1 MMVFLSWYL
10 SISILSWLT
19 FPLVYAL
26 FPALAD
32 RGYSLA
38 RAAGLLLWGYIFWM
52 LTSLGI
58 AQNDLG
64 GLVLAGLL
72 VTGLN
77 VWIIKKRMGEMKS
90 WIKQHFSILIAV
102 ELIFLLAFA
111 ALAVIR
117 AANPEITGTEKP
129 MELAFINSILRS
141 PTFPPRDP
149 WLSGYGISY
158 YYFGY
163 VMTAMMAKLTGV
175 AGSVAFNLMLALVF
189 ALSAT
194 GSYGII
200 YNLLAAMRKNHTK
213 LPRKA
218 VTVLPVLGPLFLLI
232 TSNLEGFLEVL
243 HRKGLFWTFAA
254 DGTANSSFWKW
265 LDIKDLIQAPIQPF
279 AWLPERYLWWWRASR
294 VVSDTTLQNASQE
307 LIDEFPVFSN
317 ILGDLHPH
325 VLALPFGLLAIGVGL
340 NLFLGGWR
348 GQTRIAGIPF
358 PIQWQGLLV
367 PMAVLGGL
375 AFLNTWDILIGAAL
389 VCSAFILHR
398 TIEVG
403 WGWRRIEETLGY
415 ALIVGIGSLLLYVPF
430 YIGFSSQAGGI
441 LPNLVN
447 PTRGAHLWVMFG
459 GLLVPV
465 FSYLAYLVFSQKMKA
480 NWRLAILTVVGL
492 ILTLWSLTW
501 LGSWLVYTRRPDVA
515 DLFFQSQG
523 VSDLVTLFL
532 LASQRRLL
540 YIGGLLTMVILLV
553 SGLALLLG
561 SLSML
566 KHDPVQAGEDDSSGN
581 LETRESTDPI
591 PFVLMLVLFGGL
603 LVLAPDFVFLRDQF
617 GWRINTIFKFYY
629 QVWMLWSLVAA
640 FGTAVLL
647 IKLPRFWDWV
657 FRLVLFFTL
666 LMSLTY
672 TFLGVMT
679 KTNGFK
685 PELGLSLDGAAYLQ
699 RYNPDEAMAIE
710 WLKQAEYGVVV
721 EAVGGSYSSYARIS
735 TLTGLPTVLGW
746 PGHEGQWRGSS
757 IPQGNRL
764 EDIKLL
770 YETSSWPE
778 AEAILEKYD
787 IRYIYIGSLERSTYK
802 INETKFLRNLQPI
815 YSQDSVV
822 IYPAP

>member
-1 MMVFLSWYL
+1 MIDFLTWYL

-19 FPLVYAL
+19 FPLVFAL
-26 FPALAD
+26 LPALAD
-32 RGYSLA
+32 RGYTLA
-38 RAAGLLLWGYIFWM
+38 RAVGLLLWGYIFWL

-64 GLVLAGLL
+64 GLVLAGMLL
-72 VTGLN
+72 TGLS
-77 VWIIKKRMGEMKS
+77 VWVIKNRLGEMKS
-90 WIKQHFSILIAV
+90 WINQNISILIAV
-102 ELIFLLAFA
+102 ELLFFLAFA
-111 ALAVIR
+111 TLAIIR

-163 VMTAMMAKLTGV
+163 VMTAMLAKLTGV
-175 AGSVAFNLMLALVF
+175 AGSVAFNLMLSLVF

-194 GSYGII
+194 GSFGIL
-200 YNLLAAMRKNHTK
+200 YNLLAALRVKQLA
-213 LPRKA
+213 LPGKA
-218 VTVLPVLGPLFLLI
+218 VMVLPVLGPLFLLI

-243 HRKGLFWTFAA
+243 HRKGLFWTFAE

-265 LDIKDLIQAPIQPF
+265 LDIKDLSQAPLQPF
-279 AWLPERYLWWWRASR
+279 AWLPDRYLWWWRASR
-294 VVSDTTLQNASQE
+294 VVSDTTLLNISQE
-307 LIDEFPVFSN
+307 LINEFPVFSF

-325 VLALPFGLLAIGVGL
+325 VLALPFGLLAIGVAL
-340 NLFLGGWR
+340 NLYLGGWR
-348 GQTRIAGIPF
+348 GQTRIAGLSF

-367 PMAVLGGL
+367 PMLVLGGL
-375 AFLNTWDILIGAAL
+375 AFLNTWDILIAAAL

-398 TIEVG
+398 ILETG
-403 WGWRRIEETLGY
+403 WGWRRIEETLWY
-415 ALIVGIGSLLLYVPF
+415 ALIVGIGSLLLFVPF
-430 YIGFSSQAGGI
+430 YIGFSSQAGGV

-447 PTRGAHLWVMFG
+447 PTRGAHLWIMFG
-459 GLLVPV
+459 GLLLPI
-465 FSYLAYLVFSQKMKA
+465 FSYLAYLVFSQKIKA
-480 NWRLAILTVVGL
+480 NWRMAILAVLGL
-492 ILTLWSLTW
+492 VLSLWSLTW
-501 LGSWLVYTRRPDVA
+501 LGSWLVYIRRPDVA
-515 DLFFQSQG
+515 DAFFQSQG
-523 VSDLVTLFL
+523 VSDLVTLFQ

-540 YIGGLLTMVILLV
+540 YIGGLLTMVASLV
-553 SGLALLLG
+553 GGLALLFG
-561 SLSML
+561 SLSTL
-566 KHDPVQAGEDDSSGN
+566 KYNSVLKGEDDLSVIFEIRKN
-581 LETRESTDPI
+581 IDPI

-603 LVLAPDFVFLRDQF
+603 LVLVPDFVFLRDQF

-640 FGTAVLL
+640 FGTAVLM
-647 IKLPRFWDWV
+647 IKLPRVWDWV
-657 FRLVLFFTL
+657 FRLVFFFTL

-672 TFLGVMT
+672 TVLGVMT

-685 PELGLSLDGAAYLQ
+685 PEFGWNLDGAAYLQ
-699 RYNPDEAMAIE
+699 RNNPDEALAIE
-710 WLKQAEYGVVV
+710 WLMQVQDGVVV

-757 IPQGNRL
+757 TPQGDRL
-764 EDIKLL
+764 EDVKLL
-770 YETSSWPE
+770 YETSSWSE

-802 INETKFLRNLQPI
+802 VNETKFILNLQPI
-815 YSQDSVV
+815 YLQGNVV